1 MCYILYNC
9 EFIRIIASQIGFKE
23 FYNFIAWEVVA
34 GNDVI
39 TSEIKLPSGLGL
51 PLGSMIEM
59 LRRKRVMAEIERVGL
74 SIIWAC
80 GSEKW
85 LASCFLVIVHYKVY
99 FMS

>member
-1 MCYILYNC
+1 M
-9 EFIRIIASQIGFKE
+9 RTQIGFKE

-34 GNDVI
+34 GKDVI

-74 SIIWAC
+74 SLVRAF
-80 GSEKW
+80 GSER
-85 LASCFLVIVHYKVY
+85 
-99 FMS
+99 